1 MPIEPPLASLHRTA
15 CGSLQALIKRVRPL
29 HLSALVDSKPHDS
42 GILKKPMKRIVTAV
56 ALILVVFSLIFFGQL
71 WMITLFSAILAEL
84 AAYEY
89 LKLAAIGAEAHGARL
104 RIPVW
109 WMMIGT
115 ALAFVVTLPNFPV
128 EAQLPVLSALTLA
141 LFAWNGL
148 RAPLIQ
154 VLPDTAQGLFG
165 LVYIAYPLTL
175 MPLLWKQEDGIALVL
190 FLMVCVWAGDI
201 AALYIGRAF
210 GKKKLAPRLSPG
222 KTWVGAIA
230 SIAGSVLAA
239 ALVVFIAD
247 TLTAHGNTL
256 LHISQPI
263 WQSLV
268 LAAIL
273 NIAAQLGDLL
283 ESAIKRGAGV
293 KDSGTLLPGHG
304 GILDRIDAL
313 LLATPVLW
321 FILLFKDYFGLGRF

>member
-1 MPIEPPLASLHRTA
+1 
-15 CGSLQALIKRVRPL
+15 
-29 HLSALVDSKPHDS
+29 
-42 GILKKPMKRIVTAV
+42 MKRILTATV
-56 ALILVVFSLIFFGQL
+56 LILAVFALIFFGQL
-71 WMITLFSAILAEL
+71 WMITLFAAIVAEL

-89 LKLAAIGAEAHGARL
+89 LKLAAVGAESHGLKL

-109 WMMIGT
+109 WMALGT

-141 LFAWNGL
+141 LFAWNGF
-148 RAPLIQ
+148 RSPLVQ

-165 LVYIAYPLTL
+165 LIYIAYPLTL
-175 MPLLWKQEDGIALVL
+175 IPLLWKQEDGPALVL
-190 FLMVCVWAGDI
+190 FLMVCVWTGDI

-210 GKKKLAPRLSPG
+210 GKRKLAPRLSPG
-222 KTWVGAIA
+222 KTWVGSIA
-230 SIAGSVLAA
+230 SIVGSMLAA
-239 ALVVFIAD
+239 ALVIVISNS
-247 TLTAHGNTL
+247 LTARGNTL
-256 LHISQPI
+256 LHISEPL
-263 WQSLV
+263 WQSLI

-293 KDSGTLLPGHG
+293 KDSGTMLPGHG

-313 LLATPVLW
+313 LLAAPVLW
-321 FILLFKDYFGLGRF
+321 FILLLKDYFGLGRF

>member
-1 MPIEPPLASLHRTA
+1 
-15 CGSLQALIKRVRPL
+15 
-29 HLSALVDSKPHDS
+29 
-42 GILKKPMKRIVTAV
+42 MKRILTATI
-56 ALILVVFSLIFFGQL
+56 LILVVFALIFFGKL
-71 WMITLFSAILAEL
+71 WMITLFAAIVAEL

-89 LKLAAIGAEAHGARL
+89 LKLAAVGAEAHDAKL

-109 WMMIGT
+109 WMALGT

-141 LFAWNGL
+141 LFAWNGFCS
-148 RAPLIQ
+148 PLIQ

-165 LVYIAYPLTL
+165 LIYIAYPLTL
-175 MPLLWKQEDGIALVL
+175 IPLLWKQEDGIALVL
-190 FLMVCVWAGDI
+190 FLLVCVWAGDI

-210 GKKKLAPRLSPG
+210 GKRKLAPRLSPG
-222 KTWVGAIA
+222 KTWIGSFA
-230 SIAGSVLAA
+230 SILGSVLVAGL
-239 ALVVFIAD
+239 LVYISD
-247 TLTAHGNTL
+247 TLTARGNTL
-256 LHISQPI
+256 LHISEPL
-263 WQSLV
+263 WQSLI

-313 LLATPVLW
+313 LLAAPVLW
-321 FILLFKDYFGLGRF
+321 FILLLKDYFGLGRF

>member
-1 MPIEPPLASLHRTA
+1 
-15 CGSLQALIKRVRPL
+15 
-29 HLSALVDSKPHDS
+29 
-42 GILKKPMKRIVTAV
+42 MKRILT
-56 ALILVVFSLIFFGQL
+56 ALILILAVFALIFFGQL
-71 WMITLFSAILAEL
+71 WMITLAAGIVAEL
-84 AAYEY
+84 ATYEY
-89 LKLAAIGAEAHGARL
+89 LKLAAVGAESHGAQL
-104 RIPVW
+104 RIPIW
-109 WMMIGT
+109 WMALGT

-141 LFAWNGL
+141 LFAWNGF

-165 LVYIAYPLTL
+165 LIWIAYPLTL
-175 MPLLWKQEDGIALVL
+175 IPLLWKKEDGPALVV

-210 GKKKLAPRLSPG
+210 GKHKLAPRLSPG
-222 KTWVGAIA
+222 KTWEGSIA
-230 SIAGSVLAA
+230 SIIGSMLAA
-239 ALVVFIAD
+239 ALVIWIGNL
-247 TLTAHGNTL
+247 LTARGNL
-256 LHISQPI
+256 ILHITEPI
-263 WQSLV
+263 WQTLI

-293 KDSGTLLPGHG
+293 KDSGTMLPGHG

-313 LLATPVLW
+313 LLAAPVLW
-321 FILLFKDYFGLGRF
+321 FALIIKDVSGLGRF